1 MNRLGAMEAFVRV
14 VDAGS
19 FCGAAKQLRIGQ
31 PAVSK
36 TIAQLEER
44 LGVRLLLRSTH
55 GLTPTEAGR
64 NFYDR
69 AKRSIEEAEAAELA
83 ARGTAAALSGRLRV
97 CAPLTFTRL
106 HVMPR
111 LPVFLAEHPSLDV
124 DVVLEDRD
132 TDLIEAGIDVA
143 LRIGRLTDSAVTARK
158 IGQCQRRVI
167 GTPAYFGARGVPPRT
182 PADLLTHQA
191 IIYEQRDG
199 GASWA
204 FRKGSSET
212 TVTLS
217 GRLRVSASEGIREAV
232 FAGLGFAVASEW
244 VFAPELKSGAVI
256 SILDDWSLPAVDLW
270 GVFPAGRQASAKAR
284 AFASFI
290 EAEMSNAE
298 FAGQELSCSVSHIGS
313 SGSGDRPG
321 RVSRS
326 GIAGLV
332 GARLERKREIGAE
345 KRAPG
350 SARSS
355 LAA

>member
-167 GTPAYFGARGVPPRT
+167 GTPAYFGARGVPRT
-182 PADLLTHQA
+182 PADLMAHQA

-204 FRKGSSET
+204 FRQGTSEI
-212 TVTLS
+212 TVTVS
-217 GRLRVSASEGIREAV
+217 GRLRISASEGIREGV
-232 FAGLGFAVASEW
+232 PWVCYCLRVGVRAG
-244 VFAPELKSGAVI
+244 PEITCG
-256 SILDDWSLPAVDLW
+256 
-270 GVFPAGRQASAKAR
+270 
-284 AFASFI
+284 
-290 EAEMSNAE
+290 
-298 FAGQELSCSVSHIGS
+298 HIRNG
-313 SGSGDRPG
+313 
-321 RVSRS
+321 
-326 GIAGLV
+326 
-332 GARLERKREIGAE
+332 
-345 KRAPG
+345 
-350 SARSS
+350 
-355 LAA
+355 